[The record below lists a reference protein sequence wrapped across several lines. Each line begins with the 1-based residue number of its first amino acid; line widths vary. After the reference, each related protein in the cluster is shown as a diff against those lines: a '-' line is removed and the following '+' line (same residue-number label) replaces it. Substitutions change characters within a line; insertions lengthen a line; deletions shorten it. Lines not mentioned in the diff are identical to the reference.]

1 MGSYP
6 KLSGVGS
13 SDPQMFF
20 LEGFQGSYGRSGDGK
35 NSKNFSK
42 WGAI

>member
-1 MGSYP
+1 MKTDGGDGDTYSTDGDLGSYP

-20 LEGFQGSYGRSGDGK
+20 
-35 NSKNFSK
+35 
-42 WGAI
+42 